1 MSRTERPSRTSI
13 NGTRHILNVQG
24 KEPGYEYRFV
34 NDTDNRIAEMEDR
47 GYEIVRDKSVKVGD
61 KRVANP
67 TADGTPVTITK
78 GGLTSYLMRI
88 KKEWYLEDQAA
99 KQKMVDDV
107 EASMKTEAA
116 AQGLYGKLEITR
128 S

>member
-1 MSRTERPSRTSI
+1 MSRTERTSRTSI

-34 NDTDNRIAEMEDR
+34 NDVDNRIADMEAR
-47 GYEIVRDKSVKVGD
+47 GYEIVRDKNVKVGD

-67 TADGTPVTITK
+67 TSDGTPVTVTK
-78 GGLTSYLMRI
+78 GGTTSFLMRI
-88 KKEWYLEDQAA
+88 KQDWYLEDQAA
-99 KQKMVDDV
+99 KQKVVDEV